1 MEVNNYGPMDNG
13 ENEGTIVNAMG
24 LWLPQWYNN
33 GYKGIILASL
43 KCASSFRRNFR
54 FCGNFH

>member
-33 GYKGIILASL
+33 GYKGIIPTS
-43 KCASSFRRNFR
+43 
-54 FCGNFH
+54 